1 MRIDIKGGNMYGYK
15 VENGEIRIDKH
26 EASVIVGIF
35 NAYISGMS
43 MTNAGQLFCHSTV
56 KRILQ
61 NACYVGDSSHPAI
74 INKNTFSRANAELIK
89 RSSEHKRFSRLK
101 PPPIHTEFAFFEVTE
116 IHDTP
121 KEQAE
126 YIYSLIEAIR

>member
-1 MRIDIKGGNMYGYK
+1 MYGYK
-15 VENGEIRIDKH
+15 VENGEIKIDEH

-43 MTNAGQLFCHSTV
+43 MTNAAKNAGQPFCHSTV

-61 NACYVGDSSHPAI
+61 NACYVGDDSHPAI

-89 RSSEHKRFSRLK
+89 RSSEYKRFSRLK
-101 PPPIHTEFAFFEVTE
+101 PPPIHIEFAFLKQQKSMTL
-116 IHDTP
+116 P
-121 KEQAE
+121 KNKLN
-126 YIYSLIEAIR
+126 IFTV

>member
-15 VENGEIRIDKH
+15 VENGEIKIDEH

-43 MTNAGQLFCHSTV
+43 MTNAAKNAGQPFCHSTV

-61 NACYVGDSSHPAI
+61 NACYVG
-74 INKNTFSRANAELIK
+74 E
-89 RSSEHKRFSRLK
+89 
-101 PPPIHTEFAFFEVTE
+101 IHTL
-116 IHDTP
+116 
-121 KEQAE
+121 Q
-126 YIYSLIEAIR
+126 L